1 MGSVAKEEV
10 QSSYTF
16 FNRKAELERL
26 LRILDNAPL
35 QITVLLGPKD
45 TGKSLLLTHL
55 RKLWNSDVGRSTLA
69 PMVII
74 DMCLNDCSSPDAMA
88 AFLKTELGGWQRRVW
103 SILWPHTMGTR
114 KLARSIKSFWESI
127 EHVQSLVAIQGII
140 NSFLTQH
147 ESVKPVIVIDHAHKL
162 AKAIE
167 LGLFS
172 DEEAKQFFSE
182 YVAPTVGLTLPQD
195 WETSVWPSIFEAAGG
210 SPYLLK
216 TVACNAS
223 LDDGECATNL
233 LAQAQDLIDMEK
245 VNLEIALD
253 LGEEEGW
260 TRAELAGIVKAI
272 VQGGGAVTYKK
283 VVAEVFRWQI
293 NRANEVVKRLVRNK
307 VIHVR
312 VLTRATKYRD
322 MPAQHTEAG
331 AYLMATS
338 PAAYAAMKSGSYLL
352 YC

>member
-1 MGSVAKEEV
+1 MAVKLSCA
-10 QSSYTF
+10 
-16 FNRKAELERL
+16 L
-26 LRILDNAPL
+26 LAL
-35 QITVLLGPKD
+35 
-45 TGKSLLLTHL
+45 
-55 RKLWNSDVGRSTLA
+55 
-69 PMVII
+69 MVITSSLAEAYMVEEF
-74 DMCLNDCSSPDAMA
+74 DSYLDRGREHDHRQVGVRKGAVCSSCS
-88 AFLKTELGGWQRRVW
+88 K
-103 SILWPHTMGTR
+103 
-114 KLARSIKSFWESI
+114 
-127 EHVQSLVAIQGII
+127 
-140 NSFLTQH
+140 
-147 ESVKPVIVIDHAHKL
+147 
-162 AKAIE
+162 KAIE

-172 DEEAKQFFSE
+172 EEEAKQFFSE
-182 YVAPTVGLTLPQD
+182 YVAPFVGLTLPQD
-195 WETSVWPSIFEAAGG
+195 WETSVWPCIFEAAGG

-245 VNLEIALD
+245 VNLEIALH

-260 TRAELAGIVKAI
+260 TRAELAGILKAI

-283 VVAEVFRWQI
+283 VVAEVFCWQI

-312 VLTRATKYRD
+312 VLTRVTKYRD